1 MKRWKVDREL
11 TAAQIAE
18 VVALLRGGGI
28 VLMPTDTIYG
38 LHARADDASAVE
50 RLATIKGRDETKP
63 FIVIAA
69 SAEQLEVFGATVP
82 PMLREIWP
90 APLTAILRRGSSTV
104 GARVPDLPW
113 LRAIL
118 AESGPLFS
126 TSANRSGENPI
137 NAPAELAESLRKLLD
152 GIVDAGKRHG
162 KASTIVDFT
171 SQEPEIVREG
181 DRMFTQELRKRLRKS
196 L

>member
-1 MKRWKVDREL
+1 VKRWKVDREP

-18 VVALLRGGGI
+18 IVALLRSGGI

-50 RLATIKGRDETKP
+50 RLATIKGRDDTKP

-69 SAEQLEVFGATVP
+69 SAEQLEGFGATVP

-104 GARVPDLPW
+104 GARIPDLTW

-137 NAPAELAESLRKLLD
+137 NAPAELADSLRKLLD
-152 GIVDAGKRHG
+152 GIVDAGKRDG

-171 SQEPEIVREG
+171 SPEPKIVREG
-181 DRMFTQELRKRLRKS
+181 DRMFTQKLRKRLRKS

>member
-1 MKRWKVDREL
+1 MRRWEIDGEL

-18 VVALLRGGGI
+18 IVALLRSGGV

-38 LHARADDASAVE
+38 LHARADDANAVE
-50 RLATIKGRDETKP
+50 KLAAIKGRDDTKP

-69 SAEQLEVFGATVP
+69 SAEQLESFGATVP
-82 PMLREIWP
+82 PILREIWP

-104 GARVPDLPW
+104 GARVPDLPS

-118 AESGPLFS
+118 SESGPLFS

-152 GIVDAGKRHG
+152 GIVDAGKRDG

-171 SQEPEIVREG
+171 GHEPKIVREG